1 MSGFFIS
8 LEGIEGSGKS
18 TQGKL
23 LGDFLRGKGIDAL
36 FTEEPGGTEIG
47 NQIRSIL
54 LSIENRDMSPI
65 TELLLY
71 NASRAQHV
79 EQVIRPALKRGVTV
93 ITDRFS
99 DSTVAYQGYGRG
111 IDLSLIDAL
120 DVIATGR
127 LRPHLTVIL
136 DLDVG
141 TGLRRNRG
149 SNKTDRIEREEVS
162 FHERVRR
169 GYQELASRE
178 PTRIRMISASG
189 SIEETHAE
197 IVRIVSALFTFS

>member
-8 LEGIEGSGKS
+8 LEGIEGAGKS
-18 TQGKL
+18 TQGRL
-23 LGDFLRGKGIDAL
+23 LVDFLKGKGIDAL

-79 EQVIRPALKRGVTV
+79 EQVILPSLKQGTTV

-120 DVIATGR
+120 DAIATGR
-127 LRPHLTVIL
+127 LRPHLTVFL
-136 DLDVG
+136 DLDVE
-141 TGLRRNRG
+141 TGLRRNRR
-149 SNKTDRIEREEVS
+149 SNKTDRIEREEIS

-169 GYQELASRE
+169 GYQALASQE
-178 PTRIRMISASG
+178 PTRIRAISASG
-189 SIEETHAE
+189 SIEEIHAE
-197 IVRIVSALFTFS
+197 IVRIVSTLFAF